1 MWTRSTI
8 TILAGL
14 LAAPDASGQLGSA
27 DAPVAEGVSR
37 LRLRGSAVVVGRPVR
52 IDDVLDFSAA
62 EPALTAAIAAKP
74 LFAED
79 GAASVTVSHEQVVQR
94 LASLRVNLSRVLI
107 SGAASCSVTYTAPE
121 PSEPADS
128 AAAAPAEAPPTA
140 GVVET
145 GSAGTAHTLA
155 DALRER
161 IVNELRALG
170 KAEVEFELASREF
183 LTLTSPPW
191 EFAIKS
197 RATGRLGTREFSVSL
212 IQNGRT
218 QRSIRVGAYVRIARR
233 VLVARRPLSIG
244 TLVRDGDLVAEERLF
259 EDRADIGISDPGQ
272 IVGQQLT
279 RFVPGGEMLRPGDV
293 KAVDLVQRSRP
304 VTVVGAGGG
313 VQVSM
318 TGIARD
324 SGGYGDTVRIRIGE
338 DRKSQRE
345 LRGVVTGL
353 GTVRIA
359 ED

>member
-1 MWTRSTI
+1 MRSRWI
-8 TILAGL
+8 GLILSGV
-14 LAAPDASGQLGSA
+14 LAALEAHGQSGA
-27 DAPVAEGVSR
+27 VDAPVADGVSH
-37 LRLRGSAVVVGRPVR
+37 LRLRGAATVIGRPVR

-62 EPALTAAIAAKP
+62 DPVLTAAIAAKP
-74 LFAED
+74 LLTINS
-79 GAASVTVSHEQVVQR
+79 GASVTVTHEQIVER
-94 LASLRVNLSRVLI
+94 LTALEVNLARVLI
-107 SGAASCSVTYTAPE
+107 NGAAACSVTYTAP
-121 PSEPADS
+121 PAEPAVQP
-128 AAAAPAEAPPTA
+128 AAVPVEATPTA
-140 GVVET
+140 DAFIA
-145 GSAGTAHTLA
+145 GSGGAAHTLA

-191 EFAIKS
+191 EFVIKS
-197 RATGRLGTREFSVSL
+197 KATGRLGTREFSVSL
-212 IQNGRT
+212 LQNGRT
-218 QRSIRVGAYVRIARR
+218 QRSIRIGAYVRIARR
-233 VLVARRPLSIG
+233 VLVARRPLAIG
-244 TLVRDGDLVAEERLF
+244 AFVRDGDLVAEERLF
-259 EDRADIGISDPGQ
+259 EDRADVGFSDPGQ
-272 IVGQQLT
+272 LVGQQLT

-304 VTVVGAGGG
+304 VTIIGAGGG

-324 SGGYGDTVRIRIGE
+324 SGGYGDTVRVRIGE

-359 ED
+359 EE